1 MSFGVVAAVG
11 GGMVL
16 GSMMGGSPD
25 APDYSGMNNA
35 AEANAQISK
44 EALEW
49 YKQVY
54 AENAP
59 AREKAADYAYQVADQ
74 QLASSKLNDSI
85 SKDYWDYQKSTFRPL
100 EQGIV
105 TDAQNYDTE
114 ARREAKAD
122 QATADVGMQVALAQQ
137 AQNRDLARKGVMPGS
152 GKMLAM
158 SSQMALGEA
167 AAKAGAANKAREQV
181 ELQGYAR
188 KMDAANLGRNLASSQ
203 ATSAGVALNAG
214 NSAVNNAGVPL
225 AQSNAAVQTAGQG
238 FNTAISAN
246 NSAGGIYGNMAQ
258 LQMQNNSQDS
268 GIWGALG
275 GVAGQFAGSSAGSS
289 LISKGIMAMSD
300 KNAKKN
306 VKPVSDEQA
315 LDAVKSTPVSSWD
328 YKPGQG
334 DGGSHVGPMAQHVQ
348 KTMGEQAAPGGKQ
361 VDLITLNGV
370 NMAATAA
377 LARKVDKLSKK
388 IEGDQA

>member
-1 MSFGVVAAVG
+1 MCSD
-11 GGMVL
+11 
-16 GSMMGGSPD
+16 SPD
-25 APDYSGMNNA
+25 MSGVNAA
-35 AEANAQISK
+35 AEANADIAKQ
-44 EALEW
+44 ALDW
-49 YKQVY
+49 YQKIY

-59 AREKAADYAYQVADQ
+59 ARDKASDYAYQIADQ

-85 SKDYWDYQKSTFRPL
+85 SQDYWNYQKGTFRPL
-100 EQGIV
+100 EAGIV
-105 TDAQNYDTE
+105 TDAQNYDTT

-122 QATADVGMQVALAQQ
+122 QAAADVGMQVALAQQ
-137 AQNRDLARKGVMPGS
+137 AQNRDLARKGVLPGS

-158 SSQMALGEA
+158 SNQMAMGEA

-188 KMDAANLGRNLASSQ
+188 KMDAANLGRNLASNQ

-214 NSAVNNAGVPL
+214 NSAVSNVGVPL

-238 FNTAISAN
+238 FSTAIQGN
-246 NSAGGIYGNMAQ
+246 NSAGQLYGQAAQ
-258 LQMQNNSQDS
+258 LSNQDNGLMS
-268 GIWGALG
+268 ALG
-275 GVAGQFAGSSAGSS
+275 GVAGMYAGSASGSSAITSG
-289 LISKGIMAMSD
+289 LKALSD
-300 KNAKKN
+300 KGAKKN

-315 LDAVKSTPVSSWD
+315 LDAVKSTPVSSWS

-334 DGGSHVGPMAQHVQ
+334 DGGSHIGPMAQHVQ

-361 VDLITLNGV
+361 IDLITMNGM

-377 LARKVDKLSKK
+377 LARKVDKLAKK
-388 IEGDQA
+388 VKGEEA